1 MGGHGV
7 GRGAH
12 GVGDLPSRQPLR
24 FMPDKKP
31 EGLQAGGLGE
41 GGEGRYGGSGFHGS
55 TIDEAP

>member
-1 MGGHGV
+1 
-7 GRGAH
+7 
-12 GVGDLPSRQPLR
+12 
-24 FMPDKKP
+24 MPDKKP